1 MDLEP
6 IIGLEIH
13 LQLKTKS
20 KMFCVC
26 ENQDPGQGHPS
37 TGSGQGEKEPNTNVC
52 PVCLGHPGTLP
63 VINRV
68 AVEQGMKLALALN
81 AYVNRKSK
89 FDRKNYFYPDLPKGY
104 QITQFDEPLATDGHI
119 ILQVE
124 GREHRFGI
132 ERLHLE
138 EDAGKNIHQGEKTL
152 VNFNRAGVP
161 LVEMVTKPDFRS
173 PAEAKKFLQEIRLIA
188 RYLGVS
194 EADMEKGQMR
204 CDANISLRPVGD
216 IKFYPKTEVKNMNS
230 FRSVER
236 ALAFEI
242 DRQTELW
249 REGKQPT
256 ESTTRGWNDEE
267 EVTLLQRSK
276 EESNDYR
283 YFPEPDLPL
292 VEISSNEVEEVKNAL
307 PELPHAKRT
316 RFQTEYFLSYAD
328 AEVLSAD
335 KEVAAYFE
343 NTVSELKNWLE
354 SSGEVDGSVEEMWQ
368 KSGKKLARLSF
379 SWITTELFKHLNSGN
394 FDFSEVKITSEDLAE
409 FIIMVYQGKINSS
422 AAQLIFN
429 EMMQTGEDPHAIA
442 ERLDLHQDNDEGSLE
457 SLVQQIISEQ
467 PEMVAQYKAGKE
479 TLLQFFIGLGMKAS
493 KGKANPKI
501 LEQLFKK
508 NI

>member
-1 MDLEP
+1 MSTYEP

-20 KMFCVC
+20 KMFCSC
-26 ENQDPGQGHPS
+26 ANGDQGN
-37 TGSGQGEKEPNTNVC
+37 GIDPNTNVC

-63 VINRV
+63 VINKA
-68 AVEQGMKLALALN
+68 AVEQGMRLALALN
-81 AYVNRKSK
+81 AYINRKSK

-104 QITQFDEPLATDGHI
+104 QITQYDEPLATDGHI
-119 ILQVE
+119 ILHVE
-124 GREHRFGI
+124 GKEHRFGI

-138 EDAGKNIHQGEKTL
+138 EDAGKNIHQGQKTL

-161 LVEMVTKPDFRS
+161 LVEMVTNPDFRS

-230 FRSVER
+230 FRSVEK
-236 ALAFEI
+236 ALAYEI
-242 DRQTELW
+242 DRQSRLW
-249 REGKQPT
+249 EDSKQPQ
-256 ESTTRGWNDEE
+256 ESTTRGWNDDEE
-267 EVTLLQRSK
+267 ITILQRSK

-292 VEISSNEVEEVKNAL
+292 VEITQAEVDMVRDSL
-307 PELPHAKRT
+307 PELPHAKRI
-316 RFQTEYFLSYAD
+316 RFQSEYFLTYAD

-343 NTVSELKNWLE
+343 NTVSELKSWLE
-354 SSGEVDGSVEEMWQ
+354 SSGEVEGSTEEMWQ
-368 KSGKKLARLSF
+368 KSGKKLSRLAF
-379 SWITTELFKHLNSGN
+379 SWITTELFKHLNTSGDSVEN
-394 FDFSEVKITSEDLAE
+394 VKITSEDLAE

-422 AAQLIFN
+422 AAQQIFA
-429 EMMQTGEDPHAIA
+429 EMMRSGEDPHAIA

-457 SLVQQIISEQ
+457 LLVQQIISEQ
-467 PEMVAQYKAGKE
+467 PEMVAQYRAGKE
-479 TLLQFFIGLGMKAS
+479 TLLQFFIGLGMKGS
-493 KGKANPKI
+493 KGKANPAMLGK
-501 LEQLFKK
+501 LFRDRLDR
-508 NI
+508 